1 MQGSTEKSTRS
12 LGYQLL
18 KERNNGDCRLKGKVA
33 EWLNASVLKTGVAL
47 QLPRVRIPPFPYFN
61 KNKKP
66 SSFYPFFVVLRRL
79 ASSCFFGLLQ
89 KSKK

>member
-1 MQGSTEKSTRS
+1 
-12 LGYQLL
+12 
-18 KERNNGDCRLKGKVA
+18 VA

-66 SSFYPFFVVLRRL
+66 SLLGLFAKQAKRSNSSF
-79 ASSCFFGLLQ
+79 
-89 KSKK
+89 SKKKKTRSAFSSLKKIKKQ